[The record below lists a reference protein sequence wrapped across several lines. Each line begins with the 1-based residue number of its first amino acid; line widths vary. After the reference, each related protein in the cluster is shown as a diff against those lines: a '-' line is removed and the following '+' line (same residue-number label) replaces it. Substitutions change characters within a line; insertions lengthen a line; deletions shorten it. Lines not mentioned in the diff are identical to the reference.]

1 MSDLQ
6 CLKSLSSNTA
16 MLGNLQVQK
25 SSYHQKQKKVI
36 SPREQYC
43 SVPLSRDHWQIL
55 WTSSQLSGMNV
66 SHIFAMSCSF
76 LPTTSFLEA
85 VLCFSSFDGV
95 ATAGPPPPL
104 SRPGEYRNQVS
115 IFKSVYNHIVQYTK
129 WKNLFNLEILKV
141 IFSIL
146 EDVGITFRWWDGVNN
161 ALLHTFYVL
170 LTER

>member
-1 MSDLQ
+1 M
-6 CLKSLSSNTA
+6 
-16 MLGNLQVQK
+16 
-25 SSYHQKQKKVI
+25 
-36 SPREQYC
+36 
-43 SVPLSRDHWQIL
+43 
-55 WTSSQLSGMNV
+55 

-104 SRPGEYRNQVS
+104 SRPGEHRNQVS
-115 IFKSVYNHIVQYTK
+115 IFQSVYNV
-129 WKNLFNLEILKV
+129 KNIFNIGSLKL

-146 EDVGITFRWWDGVNN
+146 EVVENTFGWWDEVNN
-161 ALLHTFYVL
+161 ALQHTFYVL